1 MVSSLANQDL
11 RQALEAGTCLVTPD
25 WFVLFG
31 YLLSRTMVPSLT
43 NQDLNREQE
52 GGTYNRAWLLLTAL
66 FLLVIPYPKPC
77 FPLWP
82 MRNQSEGTKR
92 ARDWLPLIGLI

>member
-66 FLLVIPYPKPC
+66 F
-77 FPLWP
+77 
-82 MRNQSEGTKR
+82 
-92 ARDWLPLIGLI
+92 